1 VDLEYS
7 GPLVRLERSVYILA
21 CSPSLEREQESLGVQ
36 LFDVGFAGCKEF
48 VADAARGRSRFFR
61 YFQFCLNVPVDRP
74 FEVKVNEAK
83 SRERHEERRSG
94 RGP

>member
-1 VDLEYS
+1 LSDQSGSVHQWKRVQSEDEINVDLEYS

-48 VADAARGRSRFFR
+48 VADAARGRS
-61 YFQFCLNVPVDRP
+61 
-74 FEVKVNEAK
+74 
-83 SRERHEERRSG
+83 
-94 RGP
+94 